1 MLKTK
6 IESILFVS
14 NKPTSAK
21 QLSRFLIREGEKI
34 ETSEVESVLNELKEK
49 YNNETSGLRLI
60 QAGEEVQLV
69 TGPESSDLIKKF
81 LKEDMTGEL
90 TPASLETLTVIAYR
104 GPISKPALE
113 QIRGVNC
120 GMIIRNLLIRGLI
133 DFVETNSQSFFQVT
147 VDFLKYLGLNSVKEL
162 PDYERLHKAENLEQ
176 FLEKASVSAVQ
187 TDKN

>member
-21 QLSRFLIREGEKI
+21 QLARFLTREGATVETGEVEKI
-34 ETSEVESVLNELKEK
+34 ITELKEK
-49 YNNETSGLRLI
+49 YNIGESGLRII
-60 QAGEEVQLV
+60 QAGDEIQMV
-69 TGPESSDLIKKF
+69 TGPESSELIKKF

-133 DFVETNSQSFFQVT
+133 DFVETNGQSYFQVT
-147 VDFLKYLGLNSVKEL
+147 VDFLKYLGINSVDEL

-176 FLEKASVSAVQ
+176 FLEKAEQ
-187 TDKN
+187 NKIINL